1 MIIFKKHFASLIIII
16 VLFPSLSLTQDW
28 GWQNPKPT
36 GNKIYCIDFVD
47 DITGWFG
54 SSAGTILHTT
64 DGGNSWNIQYLGID
78 ELFIL
83 SLDFINNFEGWA
95 VGNYE
100 VNQGIAYIL
109 HTEDGGTTW
118 SVQYVDS
125 LFFFNIITFKDK
137 NHGFDKTSLLGP

>member
-1 MIIFKKHFASLIIII
+1 MKTFKLTTVSFIISI
-16 VLFPSLSLTQDW
+16 LFNSNHIMAQDW
-28 GWQNPKPT
+28 HWQNPYPT

-64 DGGNSWNIQYLGID
+64 DGGNSWNIQYVGID
-78 ELFIL
+78 ELFIQ
-83 SLDFINNFEGWA
+83 SIDFINNFEGWA
-95 VGNYE
+95 VGNYQ

-125 LFFFNIITFKDK
+125 LFFFQHN
-137 NHGFDKTSLLGP
+137 NLYR